1 MLPIRHPL
9 SISTRA
15 LVFGASL
22 MVSPSALAAEITFFC
37 AGALRPSMERIF
49 PEFTA
54 STGDRVTATFTA
66 IGAITDRVRKGERID
81 LATVSSQQWDDLAK
95 EGKID
100 PGTRVVIAKVGL
112 ALFIRKGIAKPNI
125 DLVEAFKQTL
135 LSAHSFALGDP
146 AIGSPVGAYAIRLFE
161 RLGIAAE
168 MRPKLRL
175 VAGLPVAPVAKG
187 EVDAEMG
194 IAQLS
199 EIVSVPG
206 VTLVGLLPAEIQNVT
221 LYTTAIPL
229 AASDPAGA
237 KKLIDFLKS
246 ATTRRALEANGLQT
260 GDSP

>member
-1 MLPIRHPL
+1 M
-9 SISTRA
+9 
-15 LVFGASL
+15 
-22 MVSPSALAAEITFFC
+22 
-37 AGALRPSMERIF
+37 
-49 PEFTA
+49 
-54 STGDRVTATFTA
+54 
-66 IGAITDRVRKGERID
+66 
-81 LATVSSQQWDDLAK
+81 
-95 EGKID
+95 
-100 PGTRVVIAKVGL
+100 
-112 ALFIRKGIAKPNI
+112 FIRKGIAKPNI
-125 DLVEAFKQTL
+125 DSVEAFKQTL

-229 AASDPAGA
+229 AASDPARA

-246 ATTRRALEANGLQT
+246 ATARRALEANGLQT